1 MSLLSELAATPG
13 VVAAGQYTWR
23 GDRFTFEGQLDP
35 ELARMASIMCRAT
48 TMVTHMQAR
57 MLEAVHPGSGLDP
70 PTGWF
75 VRGQAFSVCV
85 VSNVFCFVDNAQ
97 ASPGAV
103 LALMGERLGEDR
115 LEAII

>member
-1 MSLLSELAATPG
+1 MSILSELAATPG

-35 ELARMASIMCRAT
+35 EQARMASIMCRAT

-57 MLEAVHPGSGLDP
+57 MLEAGHPDSGLDP
-70 PTGWF
+70 PRGWF

-85 VSNVFCFVDNAQ
+85 LANVFCFVDHTR

-103 LALMGERLGEDR
+103 LALMDERLGEAQR
-115 LEAII
+115 EAII